1 MPLHPDFKKILDRM
15 IKQYGAEKG
24 KKVFYSWLNS
34 KGYDDTKPFPGKKE
48 GAEVLINERIKFS
61 VPFVVESLE
70 AKEGE
75 TSIEEA
81 SCRKIKG
88 TMLKATTSRNG
99 RTYTMEN
106 IEKAKFSGDTIS
118 LNHTEDVTDNV
129 GTFKPSLTKDGVD
142 FEAVVYNTGKH
153 PYVTDMIDKGLIKF
167 TSIEAIAGELVNEG
181 DQMIA
186 KDIDIT
192 GLGLVK
198 TPGIPEATFAI
209 SEAFENNLGDR
220 MEETKETP
228 PAPVE
233 THTDGIKELIGELKT
248 SNANLAKKY
257 EEEAAMLK
265 KEIASLKESK
275 SKGIVT
281 EAPKLPFELKKVK
294 EKDGTISFFCEDK
307 FLY

>member
-1 MPLHPDFKKILDRM
+1 
-15 IKQYGAEKG
+15 
-24 KKVFYSWLNS
+24 
-34 KGYDDTKPFPGKKE
+34 
-48 GAEVLINERIKFS
+48 
-61 VPFVVESLE
+61 
-70 AKEGE
+70 
-75 TSIEEA
+75 
-81 SCRKIKG
+81 
-88 TMLKATTSRNG
+88 
-99 RTYTMEN
+99 
-106 IEKAKFSGDTIS
+106 
-118 LNHTEDVTDNV
+118 
-129 GTFKPSLTKDGVD
+129 
-142 FEAVVYNTGKH
+142 
-153 PYVTDMIDKGLIKF
+153 
-167 TSIEAIAGELVNEG
+167 
-181 DQMIA
+181 
-186 KDIDIT
+186 
-192 GLGLVK
+192 
-198 TPGIPEATFAI
+198 
-209 SEAFENNLGDR
+209 